1 MAFYDSIKLEKGM
14 YANGKSLTETLEEL
28 DSSANYKNTDME
40 GLDSFQRQLKRYDIK
55 VCGSHSDDVQKF
67 FQTANSAVLFPEYI
81 SRAVMQGMKSA
92 DVLSDIVAAKTATL
106 TIFGPSVTS
115 SPVGENNSIVAEGAE
130 LPQTEIKTNPNL
142 VSLTKRGRVLTA
154 SYEALKYQRLDIFT
168 VTLRQIGAYIA
179 REQLSDAVNVLVN
192 GDGGNNAAEVITE
205 SGSFSY
211 SSLLKLWAGLAPYEL
226 NTIIAPPAL
235 IQQILAFSEMKDAN
249 AGLDFH
255 GTGKMLTP
263 LGAKLICAPTLAS
276 NKIIGLDKNCALEMI
291 QSGGIVIDSDK
302 LIDRQLGCTA
312 ISCTTGFSKIFT
324 DAAKVLSI

>member
-14 YANGKSLTETLEEL
+14 YANGKSLTKTLEEL
-28 DSSANYKNTDME
+28 DPSENYRNTDME
-40 GLDSFQRQLKRYDIK
+40 GLDAFQRQLKRYDIK
-55 VCGSHSDDVQKF
+55 VGGAYSDDVQKF
-67 FQTANSAVLFPEYI
+67 FQSANSAVLFPEYI
-81 SRAVMQGMKSA
+81 ARAVKQGMKNA
-92 DVLSDIVAAKTATL
+92 DVLSDIVAAKTK
-106 TIFGPSVTS
+106 INGMDYRSVTS
-115 SPVGENNSIVAEGAE
+115 SPV
-130 LPQTEIKTNPNL
+130 T
-142 VSLTKRGRVLTA
+142 LTKRGRMLTA

-205 SGSFSY
+205 SGTFSY
-211 SSLLKLWAGLAPYEL
+211 DSLLKLWAGLAPYEL

-235 IQQILAFSEMKDAN
+235 IQQILAFSEMRDSN

-291 QSGGIVIDSDK
+291 QSGDVVIDSDK
-302 LIDRQLGCTA
+302 LIDRQLGRTA

-324 DAAKVLSI
+324 DAAKVLSL

>member
-28 DSSANYKNTDME
+28 DSSANYKNTDMD
-40 GLDSFQRQLKRYDIK
+40 GLAAFQRQLKRYDIK

-81 SRAVMQGMKSA
+81 ARAVKQGMKSA
-92 DVLSDIVAAKTATL
+92 DVLSDIIAAKTVINGL
-106 TIFGPSVTS
+106 DYRSVTS

-205 SGSFSY
+205 SGTFSY

-235 IQQILAFSEMKDAN
+235 IQQILAFPEMKDAN

-291 QSGGIVIDSDK
+291 QSGNIAIDSDR

>member
-28 DSSANYKNTDME
+28 DPSANYKNTDME

-92 DVLSDIVAAKTATL
+92 DVLSDITAAKTVINGL
-106 TIFGPSVTS
+106 DYRSVTS

-192 GDGGNNAAEVITE
+192 GDGGNNAAETITE
-205 SGSFSY
+205 SGTFSY
-211 SSLLKLWAGLAPYEL
+211 NSLLKLW
-226 NTIIAPPAL
+226 
-235 IQQILAFSEMKDAN
+235 

>member
-28 DSSANYKNTDME
+28 DPSANYKNTDME

-92 DVLSDIVAAKTATL
+92 DVLSDITAAKTVINGL
-106 TIFGPSVTS
+106 DYRSVTS

>member
-14 YANGKSLTETLEEL
+14 YANGRSLTETLEEL
-28 DSSANYKNTDME
+28 DPSANYKNTDMD
-40 GLDSFQRQLKRYDIK
+40 GLDAFQRQLKRYDIK
-55 VCGSHSDDVQKF
+55 VGGSHSDDVQKF

-81 SRAVMQGMKSA
+81 ARAVRQGMKSA
-92 DVLSDIVAAKTATL
+92 DVLSDIIAAKTFINGL
-106 TIFGPSVTS
+106 DYRSVTS

-192 GDGGNNAAEVITE
+192 GDGGNNAAETITE

-302 LIDRQLGCTA
+302 LIDRQLGCA
-312 ISCTTGFSKIFT
+312 AVSCTTGFSKIFT
-324 DAAKVLSI
+324 DAAKVLSV